1 MLQVA
6 LHPWLRYQQGG
17 PWMLTW
23 CWAALL
29 RGPLELGGLFAALAH
44 HNVIHLLFELV
55 VVCERH
61 AGVPAQDPLCLQPA
75 GQPSAL
81 RKT

>member
-1 MLQVA
+1 
-6 LHPWLRYQQGG
+6 
-17 PWMLTW
+17 MLTW
-23 CWAALL
+23 CWAALF
-29 RGPLELGGLFAALAH
+29 RGPLELSGLPAALAH
-44 HNVIHLLFELV
+44 HNVIHLLFEIR

-61 AGVPAQDPLCLQPA
+61 GGVPAQDSLHLQPA